1 MKKRKGKGGAIRL
14 FILIFLLAA
23 AAAGA
28 RMAAGTGE
36 TMGAAT
42 EDAGQSTSAPD
53 AAGGQD
59 ATAAAAEE
67 DSAYDHLATELEKGR
82 AYLLS
87 LEERTPVEMEYMIAE
102 ARKEREKEIAREEYS
117 RKREAYRN
125 TLKDDK
131 LWDSFEDYVFL
142 GDSRVVGY
150 DVFGYL
156 PSERVLAEAGDTINS
171 ISDNMDTIRELSPK
185 YIFIS
190 YGINDIGIGY
200 WPTKEEYA
208 AAFADKLHDL
218 QKAVPDAQI
227 YVNSII
233 PAREDAAQTY
243 TIWQGIP
250 DYSEAVR
257 QMCEEEGI
265 PFIDNSS
272 ILEEHPDLYAADGV
286 HMQSEFYQYWGENQ
300 LLGVYDYENGHL
312 TF

>member
-28 RMAAGTGE
+28 RMAAGTVE
-36 TMGAAT
+36 TMAAAT

-102 ARKEREKEIAREEYS
+102 ARKAREKEIAREEYS

-218 QKAVPDAQI
+218 QKAVPDAQMRRRHI
-227 YVNSII
+227 RSGRVFRTTARLCARCVKKRGSPSLTIAASLRNTRTCMLRTGFICSRNSTNTGAKISCWAYMI
-233 PAREDAAQTY
+233 MKTAISRFENKC
-243 TIWQGIP
+243 GI
-250 DYSEAVR
+250 
-257 QMCEEEGI
+257 
-265 PFIDNSS
+265 
-272 ILEEHPDLYAADGV
+272 
-286 HMQSEFYQYWGENQ
+286 
-300 LLGVYDYENGHL
+300 
-312 TF
+312 

>member
-28 RMAAGTGE
+28 RMAAGTVE
-36 TMGAAT
+36 TMAAAT

-185 YIFIS
+185 MI
-190 YGINDIGIGY
+190 
-200 WPTKEEYA
+200 
-208 AAFADKLHDL
+208 
-218 QKAVPDAQI
+218 
-227 YVNSII
+227 
-233 PAREDAAQTY
+233 
-243 TIWQGIP
+243 
-250 DYSEAVR
+250 
-257 QMCEEEGI
+257 
-265 PFIDNSS
+265 
-272 ILEEHPDLYAADGV
+272 
-286 HMQSEFYQYWGENQ
+286 
-300 LLGVYDYENGHL
+300 
-312 TF
+312 